1 VLKNLGISGVVFF
14 DIGNAYNLES
24 RFCSRPGSD
33 ACTSGFE
40 AIGSLRKSVGVGVR
54 WLSPMGPLR
63 FEWGLPLDLK
73 PGERADGLEF
83 SIGGSF

>member
-1 VLKNLGISGVVFF
+1 MAFF

-33 ACTSGFE
+33 ACTSCLD
-40 AIGSLRKSVGVGVR
+40 AITGLRKSVGLGVR
-54 WLSPMGPLR
+54 WLSPLGPLR
-63 FEWGLPLDLK
+63 FEWGIPLDLK
-73 PGERADGLEF
+73 RGEKADGLEF